1 MNYLNLAILVYN
13 GLSEPFETRKA
24 EKLEYF
30 NEACL
35 SVITYFLFMYSDF
48 IPDEDLK
55 YFTGWA

>member
-1 MNYLNLAILVYN
+1 MYNVLA
-13 GLSEPFETRKA
+13 EPFETRSA

-35 SVITYFLFMYSDF
+35 SLITYFLFMYSDF

-55 YFTGWA
+55 YLTGWA